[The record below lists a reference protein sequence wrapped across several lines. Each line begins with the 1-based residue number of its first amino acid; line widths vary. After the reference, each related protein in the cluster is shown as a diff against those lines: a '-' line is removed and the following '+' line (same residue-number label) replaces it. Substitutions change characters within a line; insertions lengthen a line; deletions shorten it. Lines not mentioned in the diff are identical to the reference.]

1 MNARR
6 VFILPL
12 ILAIIVGSNAA
23 ARSATP
29 ALTATL
35 RFTSAHPLET
45 PSRSG
50 LMEAAGTATRPGL
63 QAPLPRFA
71 YVVNFQKN
79 NVSTFRVDATTG
91 VLTFGSTA
99 ATGTLPT
106 ALTLFPVIA
115 APRFAYVSH
124 RANSEI
130 RVYRV
135 DTSNGLLTPVNELT
149 VCADGSVLGPCKN
162 FRPFVV
168 MTHPSGS
175 FLYTLNRGTNNISA
189 FTINP
194 TNGGLTFVGLVCSG
208 RQEAGGKCS
217 ASDPFS
223 LTFDAAGKFAY
234 VANTQDS
241 TISTFTVNPA
251 SGALSPLGSPLCVA
265 GTGATCAVTNPQ
277 SVAIEPAQ
285 KFLYVVNS
293 KTHDVSTFGVGGDGS
308 LSTLG
313 SPVCT
318 LGKDAANKCR
328 KSEPSAVVVNPNGKF
343 AYVANKRGSLTAFSV
358 NANGSLSGPR
368 VLPTAGSGFASLR
381 TDSGGRFTYLTI
393 DGMRGTVTPFT
404 VDPISGGLTP
414 AQPTRCSTNLPIG
427 TCDRSGPTMTV
438 ILSL

>member
-1 MNARR
+1 VNACR
-6 VFILPL
+6 VFLLTL
-12 ILAIIVGSNAA
+12 IIAA
-23 ARSATP
+23 AVFDAAVRSATP
-29 ALTATL
+29 APTETLSFTNARAATTA
-35 RFTSAHPLET
+35 
-45 PSRSG
+45 SRSG
-50 LMEAAGTATRPGL
+50 LLEEVEAAARPGL
-63 QAPLPRFA
+63 QARAPRFA

-91 VLTFGSTA
+91 VLTFASTTP
-99 ATGTLPT
+99 TGTLPT
-106 ALTLFPVIA
+106 ALTLFPVTA

-135 DTSNGLLTPVNELT
+135 DASRGLLTPVNELT

-168 MTHPSGS
+168 VTHPSGS

-194 TNGGLTFVGLVCSG
+194 TNGGLPFVGLVCSG
-208 RQEAGGKCS
+208 RQEAGGQCS
-217 ASDPFS
+217 ASDPFA

-251 SGALSPLGSPLCVA
+251 SGALSPLGSPLCIA

-293 KTHDVSTFGVGGDGS
+293 NTHDVSAFGVGGDGS

-313 SPVCT
+313 PPVCT
-318 LGKDAANKCR
+318 LGKDA
-328 KSEPSAVVVNPNGKF
+328 
-343 AYVANKRGSLTAFSV
+343 YKRGSLTAFSV
-358 NANGSLSGPR
+358 NADGSLSGPR
-368 VLPTAGSGFASLR
+368 VLPTNGSGFASLR

-393 DGMRGTVTPFT
+393 DGIRGVVMSFT
-404 VDPISGGLTP
+404 IDPISGGLTP
-414 AQPTRCSTNLPIG
+414 AQPTRCSTDLPIG
-427 TCDRSGPTMTV
+427 TCDRTGPIMTV
-438 ILSL
+438 LLSL